1 MVRRVTGKSNPSY
14 KILWLSVAT
23 FAISGILPW
32 FVVNF
37 PIGNLK
43 ISILDL
49 IWYFSDNKGIEI
61 DFYSAIIYEILLFG
75 WIFNLLFLFSAAIL
89 KKSSL
94 VLISASLTIL
104 PSLIWIFVIP
114 NLRIQMIFLSLS
126 NQPIDS
132 NQTIGSGEIAAIIAG
147 IIAVYSYIRIKI

>member
-1 MVRRVTGKSNPSY
+1 LVRRVAGKSSPSY

-49 IWYFSDNKGIEI
+49 MWYFYDSKGVEI
-61 DFYSAIIYEILLFG
+61 DFYSAIIYEFLLSG
-75 WIFNLLFLFSAAIL
+75 WIFSLLFLIGTAIL
-89 KKSSL
+89 KKRSL
-94 VLISASLTIL
+94 VLLSAALSIL
-104 PSLIWIFVIP
+104 PSFIWIFVVP

-126 NQPIDS
+126 NQPIGS
-132 NQTIGSGEIAAIIAG
+132 NQTIGSGEIVAIMAGAIAM
-147 IIAVYSYIRIKI
+147 YSYIRLRI